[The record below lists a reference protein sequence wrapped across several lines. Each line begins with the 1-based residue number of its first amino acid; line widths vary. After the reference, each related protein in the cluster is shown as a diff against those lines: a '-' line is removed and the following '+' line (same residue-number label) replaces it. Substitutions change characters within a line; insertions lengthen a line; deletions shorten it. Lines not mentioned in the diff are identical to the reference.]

1 MNSILTSQRG
11 AILVLSLIVLTVI
24 TLISVTE
31 LSKAGEQSR
40 MTSNFQQQSITFNAA
55 ESAMAHSMKMLS
67 GQPSSTEENMAAMAG
82 SITAADDVEM
92 KVNNTQLST
101 DKMKVSV
108 SYRSNTVNALRAG
121 ISLDSSQND
130 FMIRNVNFTATSTAN
145 NDSSGAR
152 TTIVQGFTYE

>member
-1 MNSILTSQRG
+1 MSSILTNQRG

-40 MTSNFQQQSITFNAA
+40 MSSNFQQQNITFNAA
-55 ESAMAHSMKMLS
+55 ESAMAYSMKMIS
-67 GQPSSTEENMAAMAG
+67 EQSSANEANMTAMANSMSAEDG
-82 SITAADDVEM
+82 VEM
-92 KVNNTQLST
+92 EVANTQLST
-101 DKMKVSV
+101 DKMKVAV
-108 SYRSNTVNALRAG
+108 SFRSNTVNSLRAG

-152 TTIVQGFTYE
+152 TTIIQGFTYE

>member
-1 MNSILTSQRG
+1 MTNLNSTQRG
-11 AILVLSLIVLTVI
+11 AILVISLIVLSVV

-40 MTSNFQQQSITFNAA
+40 MTSNFQQQNITFNTA
-55 ESAMAHSMKMLS
+55 ESAMSYSMKKIS
-67 GQPSSTEENMAAMAG
+67 EQASSDEENMMAMG
-82 SITAADDVEM
+82 NSMNADEGVETT
-92 KVNNTQLST
+92 VNNAQLSS
-101 DKMKVSV
+101 DSMKVSV

-130 FMIRNVNFTATSTAN
+130 FMIRKVSFTATSTAIN
-145 NDSSGAR
+145 ESSGAR

>member
-1 MNSILTSQRG
+1 MTNLISTQRG
-11 AILVLSLIVLTVI
+11 AILVISLIVLSVV

-40 MTSNFQQQSITFNAA
+40 MTSNFQQQNITFNAA
-55 ESAMAHSMKMLS
+55 ESAMSYSMKKIS
-67 GQPSSTEENMAAMAG
+67 EQASSDEENMVAMGNSMNADE
-82 SITAADDVEM
+82 SVETAVD
-92 KVNNTQLST
+92 NTHLSN
-101 DKMKVSV
+101 DSMKVSV

-130 FMIRNVNFTATSTAN
+130 FMIRKVTFTATSTAIN
-145 NDSSGAR
+145 ESSGAK

>member
-1 MNSILTSQRG
+1 MTNLNSTQRG
-11 AILVLSLIVLTVI
+11 AILVISLIVLSVV

-40 MTSNFQQQSITFNAA
+40 MTSNFQQQNITFNAA
-55 ESAMAHSMKMLS
+55 ESAMSYSMKKIS
-67 GQPSSTEENMAAMAG
+67 EQASSDEENMVAMGNSMNADEG
-82 SITAADDVEM
+82 VETAVD
-92 KVNNTQLST
+92 NTHLSN
-101 DKMKVSV
+101 DSMKVSV

-130 FMIRNVNFTATSTAN
+130 FMIRKVTFTATSTAIN
-145 NDSSGAR
+145 ESSGAR

>member
-1 MNSILTSQRG
+1 MTNLISTQRG
-11 AILVLSLIVLTVI
+11 AILVISLIVLSVV

-40 MTSNFQQQSITFNAA
+40 MTSNFQQQNITFNAA
-55 ESAMAHSMKMLS
+55 ESAMSYSMKKIS
-67 GQPSSTEENMAAMAG
+67 EQASSDEENMVAMG
-82 SITAADDVEM
+82 NSMNADEDVETA
-92 KVNNTQLST
+92 VDNTHLSNNS
-101 DKMKVSV
+101 MKVSV

-130 FMIRNVNFTATSTAN
+130 FMIRKVTFTATSTAIN
-145 NDSSGAR
+145 ESSGAR

>member
-1 MNSILTSQRG
+1 
-11 AILVLSLIVLTVI
+11 
-24 TLISVTE
+24 
-31 LSKAGEQSR
+31 

-55 ESAMAHSMKMLS
+55 ESAMAHSMKMIS
-67 GQPSSTEENMAAMAG
+67 GQPSSTEENIAAMAG
-82 SITAADDVEM
+82 SMTAAEDVEI

-130 FMIRNVNFTATSTAN
+130 FMIRNVHFTATSTAN